1 MATLP
6 PAQSSPWRLLPYIQA
21 PGNLQM
27 ALDQWLLEDYFPR
40 TGRSVLRFY
49 GWSRPTISLGY
60 LQKSWPDH
68 WRQLTWQ
75 GQSLGLV
82 TRPSGGRAVLHQG
95 GLTYAVVT
103 GATGGKRREIYQH
116 ICQFLI
122 QGWDQLGLSLTYGRG
137 GRGYIHNASCFSTA
151 TMADLV
157 SPTGDKLIGSAQRQT
172 SNALLQHGE
181 MIWHGDRHLFE
192 LVFNQPAPWQ
202 KTMAELTNDPSLPQV
217 LKVLTT
223 AAQQHFQ
230 SHLRWEPLT
239 PQEWAM
245 VKEK

>member
-1 MATLP
+1 MARAIAWVGNE
-6 PAQSSPWRLLPYIQA
+6 AQWWA
-21 PGNLQM
+21 G
-27 ALDQWLLEDYFPR
+27 
-40 TGRSVLRFY
+40 SVA
-49 GWSRPTISLGY
+49 SR
-60 LQKSWPDH
+60 
-68 WRQLTWQ
+68 
-75 GQSLGLV
+75 
-82 TRPSGGRAVLHQG
+82 

-103 GATGGKRREIYQH
+103 GASGGKRREIYRH

-122 QGWDQLGLSLTYGRG
+122 QGWGQLGLPLTYGQG

-151 TMADLV
+151 TVADLV

-230 SHLRWEPLT
+230 SHLQWEPLT

>member
-49 GWSRPTISLGY
+49 GWSNPTISLGY

-68 WRQLTWQ
+68 WQQLTWQ

-95 GLTYAVVT
+95 G
-103 GATGGKRREIYQH
+103 
-116 ICQFLI
+116 
-122 QGWDQLGLSLTYGRG
+122 
-137 GRGYIHNASCFSTA
+137 
-151 TMADLV
+151 
-157 SPTGDKLIGSAQRQT
+157 
-172 SNALLQHGE
+172 
-181 MIWHGDRHLFE
+181 
-192 LVFNQPAPWQ
+192 
-202 KTMAELTNDPSLPQV
+202 
-217 LKVLTT
+217 
-223 AAQQHFQ
+223 
-230 SHLRWEPLT
+230 
-239 PQEWAM
+239 
-245 VKEK
+245 

>member
-1 MATLP
+1 
-6 PAQSSPWRLLPYIQA
+6 
-21 PGNLQM
+21 M

-68 WRQLTWQ
+68 WRQLPWQ

-122 QGWDQLGLSLTYGRG
+122 QGWNQLGLPLTYGRG

-151 TMADLV
+151 TVADLV
-157 SPTGDKLIGSAQRQT
+157 SVTGDKNITIAPRQT
-172 SNALLQHGE
+172 AKAYLWAAE
-181 MIWHGDRHLFE
+181 M
-192 LVFNQPAPWQ
+192 
-202 KTMAELTNDPSLPQV
+202 
-217 LKVLTT
+217 
-223 AAQQHFQ
+223 
-230 SHLRWEPLT
+230 
-239 PQEWAM
+239 
-245 VKEK
+245 